1 MQQIQRFFGRG
12 GLARFLGISEAR
24 IGQIDPEPD
33 ALVDGRSVW
42 LPETAARMKLERE
55 TWLARRRA
63 GSKRTRSQAAGAS
76 A

>member
-12 GLARFLGISEAR
+12 GLARFMGISEAR

-33 ALVDGRSVW
+33 ALVDGRPVW

-55 TWLARRRA
+55 TRLAERQA
-63 GSKRTRSQAAGAS
+63 GSKRKRTAAGAP

>member
-1 MQQIQRFFGRG
+1 MQQIPRFLGRG
-12 GLARFLGISEAR
+12 SLARYMGISEAR
-24 IGQIDPEPD
+24 IGQINPQPD

-55 TWLARRRA
+55 TWLAERQAA
-63 GSKRTRSQAAGAS
+63 GSKRTRPVVGAS